1 MAESRSDRDWRYTC
15 DYCQSNLSGTVRI
28 RCAECPDF
36 DTCVTC
42 FSQGIELGPHKN
54 NHKYQVVTP
63 NFFPIFTEDWSADEE
78 LLLIEGIQ
86 QFGMGNWMD
95 IAEHVRTKNKDECE
109 KHYQIVYLES
119 PQWPL
124 PRFIDKKFDAS
135 KPATRPPALKKPRP
149 TPSNPRLSKPLSSQ
163 PTNHEIQGYMPA
175 RLEFELEY
183 ENDAENS
190 VKDLV
195 FNPDDLPEDTEL
207 KLVMM
212 DIYNGR
218 LDKRIER
225 KRFLSDR
232 GLLEYK
238 KMQTLEKKRSKEER
252 DLWNKGKVFA
262 RLQTHEDYL
271 SFMQGLQR
279 EAQLRQ
285 QIAMLQDYRQN
296 GITTLK
302 EGEQF
307 EQARHQRWQTL
318 RAHGI
323 KEGALAA
330 KRVSG
335 SSNNINGGG
344 GDGAVVTSTARGR
357 HAPHPWHFDTDITS
371 SIPTDP
377 TYHHYQPFHPPQL
390 GGNHDSFSFKPP
402 HGLSATTPSTP
413 SRSMSSVPSTP
424 RAGPLRIG
432 GGGNATN
439 GGGNG
444 SGVSTPTGGSMGV
457 GASGGARRPANPL
470 NLDNAEGVHLLS
482 PEEQQLCS
490 VLRILPRPYIV
501 IKETILKE
509 YASRGSL
516 RRREARELIKID
528 VNKTSRLYDFFLSMG
543 WITAPGRTALHWQAK
558 NAGGGGGAATATT
571 N

>member
-344 GDGAVVTSTARGR
+344 GDGAVVTSTARG
-357 HAPHPWHFDTDITS
+357 
-371 SIPTDP
+371 
-377 TYHHYQPFHPPQL
+377 
-390 GGNHDSFSFKPP
+390 
-402 HGLSATTPSTP
+402 
-413 SRSMSSVPSTP
+413 
-424 RAGPLRIG
+424 
-432 GGGNATN
+432 
-439 GGGNG
+439 
-444 SGVSTPTGGSMGV
+444 VSTPTGGSMGV